1 MNAKRVTV
9 YTQPDCPPC
18 KIVKEFLRHHQIEFT
33 EFDVSKDKAARNR
46 LINDYQSYSTPTVV
60 VDDQVI
66 SGFDL
71 PALEQLLGLH

>member
-46 LINDYQSYSTPTVV
+46 LINDYRSYSTPTVV

-71 PALEQLLGLH
+71 PALEKLLGLH